1 MRASSQDQ
9 KFVFEHAGLFSP
21 EQVQRAGDLGAA
33 ISAASHY
40 VYFLG
45 EAYQE
50 PLGVE
55 RGKWILPLNSLSQAG
70 VPVTLHSDAPLAPPL
85 PLRAASV
92 HMTRATREGGVL
104 NPEQKISAYEALEAV
119 TVDAAYALGLED
131 QIGAIKPG
139 MLADFTV
146 LEGNPL
152 TTPGADW
159 GNIPVWGVVLGGEK
173 RALE

>member
-1 MRASSQDQ
+1 MA
-9 KFVFEHAGLFSP
+9 
-21 EQVQRAGDLGAA
+21 RAGDLDAA

-50 PLGVE
+50 PLGTE
-55 RGKWILPLNSLSQAG
+55 RGSWILPLGTLSKAG

-104 NPEQKISAYEALEAV
+104 NPEQKLSAHEALEAI
-119 TVDAAYALGLED
+119 TVDAAFALGLETE
-131 QIGAIKPG
+131 IGSIKPG
-139 MLADFTV
+139 LLADFTV
-146 LEGNPL
+146 LDANPFE
-152 TTPGADW
+152 TPGEAW
-159 GNIPVWGVVLGGEK
+159 GAIGIWGVVLGGDK
-173 RALE
+173 RPLIE